1 MELTIAIQ
9 QRVIA
14 LHTRLS
20 LATYIACIPV
30 NTSGIRPFRRIEV
43 ARREVRTKVST
54 RVVTN
59 PVVVNIHQAIPKTVP
74 TRQGVNASLQA
85 SNVVACGHLS
95 AVIVHITHTIHI
107 DISRETG
114 S

>member
-9 QRVIA
+9 QRIIT
-14 LHTRLS
+14 LHTRDRI
-20 LATYIACIPV
+20 ATYIARIPV

-43 ARREVRTKVST
+43 ARRQVRTKVST

-59 PVVVNIHQAIPKTVP
+59 AVIVNIHQAIPKAVP
-74 TRQGVNASLQA
+74 TRKGINASLQT
-85 SNVVACGHLS
+85 SNVVACGHIR

-107 DISRETG
+107 DISRKTG